1 MHLVSGQRAFA
12 KWPFEE
18 SRLPRL
24 YSRLTSLRGRRG
36 AGANGHVEPLEN
48 SDLCF
53 LLPNTGSIE
62 RAPQRSPPDPHA
74 VTRGFGRPESSSPCA
89 APGSD
94 PTPLCFFPQW
104 PTGSRPALVAR
115 PRTASVAYTDCP
127 SRPRPPRAALPRA
140 RAPRKRRTGGP
151 TGARRTEDTPRRC
164 PEPARGG
171 APVSRQASP
180 CSPARRPHL
189 LGWPGTLGFSELWL

>member
-36 AGANGHVEPLEN
+36 VGANGHVEPLEN

-171 APVSRQASP
+171 RARQPPGLALPSG
-180 CSPARRPHL
+180 PAATP
-189 LGWPGTLGFSELWL
+189 PWLARDFGLF